1 MKKLVYLFALMLFA
15 ASCEDEGE
23 VYYENPVTA
32 SNIKLIRLRADHQ
45 TVLGNGKACM
55 KFYADAYNILEL
67 PDYTPSY
74 DGDSAIYN
82 PSIKRDTSLIPRDLL
97 PDGLFKLYDETGK
110 EYPDFTFS
118 TTDPTQRNIRFHLEV
133 GELSSEE
140 VEIKV
145 RPLPEKEYE
154 PIVIP
159 VIFHVMNFSKNPSIP
174 AIDITE
180 KVIQKNIDRLNSVF
194 SGNASTDPNGGDS
207 KITFRLAEY
216 DNIGIKLDVPGI
228 HVYEIPS
235 DLNFEKDE
243 DYSQFVMDERSELL
257 YDYRRFLNIWLI
269 NNPTGNSY
277 SSKAPTVIDDEKN
290 PIPGLEAKEITAA
303 FPEKPEE
310 VGIFINMS
318 NFLNPY
324 QFMDYFEISTTLG
337 RYFGLLSTQ
346 VSELGGITNMVNG
359 DTDYCE
365 DTPYYWGEI
374 SSVFKNNG
382 KGDQKE
388 GVMYFTS
395 YNIMD
400 RYSYKNSISCD
411 QIDRI
416 RQHLDR
422 CPSRWMYKSD
432 FAFTG
437 TEK

>member
-1 MKKLVYLFALMLFA
+1 MKKIVYLFALMLFA

-23 VYYENPVTA
+23 TYYENPVTA
-32 SNIKLIRLRADHQ
+32 SNIKLIKLRADHQ

-74 DGDSAIYN
+74 DGDSAVYE

-97 PDGLFKLYDETGK
+97 PKGLFKLYDETGK
-110 EYPDFTFS
+110 EYPDFKFS
-118 TTDPTQRNIRFHLEV
+118 TTDPTQRSIRFHLEA

-140 VEIKV
+140 LEIKV

-174 AIDITE
+174 AIEITE
-180 KVIQKNIDRLNSVF
+180 KVIKKNIDRLNAVF
-194 SGNASTDPNGGDS
+194 AGSASTDPNGGDA

-216 DNIGIKLDVPGI
+216 DNIGIKLDIPGM
-228 HVYEIPS
+228 HLYEIPN
-235 DLNFEKDE
+235 DEKFEKDE
-243 DYSQFVMDERSELL
+243 DFSQYVMDERSELL
-257 YDYRRFLNIWLI
+257 YDYRHFLNIWLI

-277 SSKAPTVIDDEKN
+277 SSKAPTVIDDINN
-290 PIPGLEAKEITAA
+290 PIPGLEAKEITAS

-324 QFMDYFEISTTLG
+324 QFMDYFEISTTVG
-337 RYFGLLSTQ
+337 RYLGLLTTQ
-346 VSELGGITNMVNG
+346 ASELGGVTNMVDG
-359 DTDYCE
+359 DTDFCQ

-374 SSVFKNNG
+374 SSVFKNNAKEG
-382 KGDQKE
+382 QKE

-411 QIDRI
+411 QIDRM

-437 TEK
+437 TK